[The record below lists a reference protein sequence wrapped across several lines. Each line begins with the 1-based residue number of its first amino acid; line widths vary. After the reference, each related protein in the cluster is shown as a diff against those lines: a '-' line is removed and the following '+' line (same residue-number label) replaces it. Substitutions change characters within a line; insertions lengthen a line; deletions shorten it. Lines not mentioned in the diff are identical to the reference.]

1 MDIKNLLKIANNLS
15 ASDLHICPGYPPVFR
30 IDGQLRKADAKP
42 VGDKE
47 IEKSIKSILAD
58 SLYEKFL
65 DNKEIDFAFADTE
78 IGRFRVNL
86 FKQMNGISIAFRII
100 TNKVKTLEELPAP
113 PSVYELAR
121 KKNGLVIVTGPTGSG
136 KSTTLS
142 AIINLINKERREH
155 IITIEDPI
163 EFVHEGINCLINQR
177 EVGQDSHS
185 FANALR
191 SALREDPDVIMV
203 GEMRDLE
210 TISLAI
216 TAAETGHLVFGT
228 LHTSSSPETVDRV
241 IDVFPSDQ
249 QNQIRSVFSNVI
261 QGVIAQKLI
270 RRKGNKGRI
279 ASMEVM
285 IATTGLRNLIRERKT
300 HQMNTLIQTST
311 DLGMQTMDQGLM
323 KLLNTNKIEK
333 FEAITHAV
341 DKRPFEQWK
350 GSSRDIIQHM
360 DKE

>member
-30 IDGQLRKADAKP
+30 IDGQLKKADAKP
-42 VGDKE
+42 VGDRE
-47 IEKSIKSILAD
+47 VEKAIKSLLED
-58 SLYEKFL
+58 SLYEKFQE
-65 DNKEIDFAFADTE
+65 NKEIDFAYSDKE

-100 TNKVKTLEELPAP
+100 TNKIKTLEELPAP

-121 KKNGLVIVTGPTGSG
+121 KKNGLIIVTGPTGSG
-136 KSTTLS
+136 KSTTLA

-177 EVGQDSHS
+177 EIGQDSHS

-191 SALREDPDVIMV
+191 SALREDPDVIML

-216 TAAETGHLVFGT
+216 TAAETGHLVFGS
-228 LHTSSSPETVDRV
+228 LHVADATQTFTRILEFFPRSDHEFVRSS
-241 IDVFPSDQ
+241 
-249 QNQIRSVFSNVI
+249 
-261 QGVIAQKLI
+261 L
-270 RRKGNKGRI
+270 
-279 ASMEVM
+279 ASSLRAIFCQRLLPGIEEGSRYP
-285 IATTGLRNLIRERKT
+285 AT
-300 HQMNTLIQTST
+300 
-311 DLGMQTMDQGLM
+311 
-323 KLLNTNKIEK
+323 
-333 FEAITHAV
+333 
-341 DKRPFEQWK
+341 
-350 GSSRDIIQHM
+350 
-360 DKE
+360 